1 MICYKFRAA
10 WSQTRGVLAG
20 VLSLAAA
27 GGTLVVLVGGLSG
40 CAVPA
45 GGSRDML
52 TAADDSDARK
62 RARIHLEL
70 AVAYFSEGKTAI
82 ALDALKQSLSADAG
96 LFEAHNLRGL
106 IYMRLN
112 EPALAEEGFRK
123 ALALQPNTA
132 TVQHN
137 FGWMLCQQGRMADA
151 SAQFSAAL
159 ANPNYDARA
168 KTLMAQGVC
177 QAKAGDAAAARTSLL
192 GAYQLEPGNPV
203 VVYTLAS
210 QLSKQGDSRSAL
222 SYIARINESQW
233 ANPETLWLGIKLS
246 RSNSDALR
254 MAQWSSA
261 LRTRFAGSRELGL
274 LERGAFDE

>member
-1 MICYKFRAA
+1 MPFLNSPVVYHR
-10 WSQTRGVLAG
+10 WLRL
-20 VLSLAAA
+20 LAAL
-27 GGTLVVLVGGLSG
+27 GLVGMVLGA
-40 CAVPA
+40 CAS
-45 GGSRDML
+45 GGSGNRDMV

-70 AVAYFSEGKTAI
+70 AVAYFSEGKTTI
-82 ALDALKQSLSADAG
+82 ALDALKQSLSSDAG

-112 EPALAEEGFRK
+112 EPALAEEGFKK
-123 ALALQPNTA
+123 ALALQPNA
-132 TVQHN
+132 ASVQHN
-137 FGWMLCQQGRMADA
+137 YGWMLCQQGRMAEA
-151 SAQFSAAL
+151 SVQFGAAL
-159 ANPNYDARA
+159 ANPSYDARA
-168 KTLMAQGVC
+168 KTMMAQGVC
-177 QAKAGDAAAARTSLL
+177 QAKAGEAAAARSSLL

-210 QLSKQGDSRSAL
+210 QLSKQGDSRGAL
-222 SYIARINESQW
+222 TYIARINDSQW
-233 ANPETLWLGIKLS
+233 ANAETLWLGIKLA
-246 RSNSDALR
+246 RANSDGLR

>member
-1 MICYKFRAA
+1 MIYFKFRAA
-10 WSQTRGVLAG
+10 WSQTRGVLSRA
-20 VLSLAAA
+20 LSLAAA
-27 GGTLVVLVGGLSG
+27 GGTLVVLMGGLTG
-40 CAVPA
+40 FAVPA

-70 AVAYFSEGKTAI
+70 AVTYFSEGKTSI
-82 ALDALKQSLSADAG
+82 ALDALKQSLSSDSG

-112 EPALAEEGFRK
+112 EPALAEEGFKK
-123 ALALQPNTA
+123 ALSLQPNA
-132 TVQHN
+132 SSVQHN
-137 FGWMLCQQGRMADA
+137 YAWMLCQQGRMADA

-168 KTLMAQGVC
+168 KTMMAHGVC
-177 QAKAGDAAAARTSLL
+177 QAKAGEAAAARTSLL

-222 SYIARINESQW
+222 AYIARINESQW
-233 ANPETLWLGIKLS
+233 ANPETLWLGIKLA
-246 RSNSDALR
+246 RSNSEGLR

-261 LRTRFAGSRELGL
+261 LRARFAGSRELGL